1 MNSCKRKRVRKNP
14 DGSLNQ
20 EDLQHNQRCVD
31 INMFSDN
38 PWMLKKHLKRK
49 SVKRKSSGKRR
60 SPKRKASKKKK
71 SPKRKASKKR
81 SRKRR

>member
-31 INMFSDN
+31 INMISDN

-49 SVKRKSSGKRR
+49 SVKRKTSRKRR
-60 SPKRKASKKKK
+60 SA
-71 SPKRKASKKR
+71 KRKASKKR